1 MRIWRLL
8 WRMICYQPGLF
19 ALTGLISILFALAPV
34 LFGIII
40 QAFFNSLSTLQN
52 GATSVLWMIVLL
64 LLAAIL
70 TRFLILLS
78 IVRFGVIWGF
88 FMNSLLVH
96 NMFTRLLELPGACA
110 LPKGLGEAINSFR
123 DDTKLTEDML
133 SMIITWLSSGMFAI
147 LSITLLLKTNVR
159 MTVAVFLP
167 LVCVT
172 IIAYKMRTPLEN
184 YRKASRKAT
193 EQVSSAIGEIFRA
206 VQAIQVAAAEAQ
218 VTKHFRNLSK
228 QRFILMLKDRI
239 LTDMLNAIF
248 NNTVGLAT
256 GFILI
261 LDALWMYPSYL
272 KVGDLVLFIYY
283 LQLISV
289 FTVQCG
295 TLLTQYTQTSV
306 SFQRMTRLL
315 QEASPERL
323 VKHTSLH
330 LTHTE
335 ADNLA
340 PTLLSTTRLE
350 TLRVANLTY
359 HYPETKRGIENIS
372 LLLRRGSLTVITGR
386 IASGKTTLLRA
397 LLGLLPME
405 CGQVFW
411 NDHII
416 KEPRTFFVPPRSAYT
431 PQVPHLFSETLYDN
445 IALGLPEQQIDVPE
459 ATYKAVLEQDIDELN
474 DGLQTFIG
482 VYGTRLSGGQSQR
495 VAAARMFARR
505 SELLVFD
512 DISSALD
519 VVTEQKLW
527 QRLYATGEQTY
538 LVVSHRHALLR
549 QADTII
555 VLKNGGIEA
564 RGTLVELLET
574 SAEMQQIWQSTTG

>member
-8 WRMICYQPGLF
+8 WCMICYQPGLF
-19 ALTGLISILFALAPV
+19 ALTGLISILFALTPV

-52 GATSVLWMIVLL
+52 GTTSVLWMIILL
-64 LLAAIL
+64 LLAAISI
-70 TRFLILLS
+70 RFLILLG
-78 IVRFGVIWGF
+78 IVRFGIIWGF
-88 FMNSLLVH
+88 LMNSLLVH
-96 NMFTRLLELPGACA
+96 NMFTRLLELPGAYA

-123 DDTKLTEDML
+123 DDTKLIEDML
-133 SMIITWLSSGMFAI
+133 TMIITWLISGAFAI
-147 LSITLLLKTNVR
+147 LSIGLLLKTNVR

-193 EQVSSAIGEIFRA
+193 EQVSGLIGEIFRA
-206 VQAIQVAAAEAQ
+206 AQAIQVAAAEAQ
-218 VTKHFRNLSK
+218 VTRHFRGLSK

-248 NNTVGLAT
+248 NNIVGLAT
-256 GFILI
+256 GFVLI

-272 KVGDLVLFIYY
+272 KVGDLALFIYY
-283 LQLISV
+283 LQLISA

-295 TLLTQYTQTSV
+295 TLLTQYTQTGI
-306 SFQRMTRLL
+306 SFQRMTHLL
-315 QEASPERL
+315 QESSPERL

-330 LTHTE
+330 LSHTE
-335 ADNLA
+335 ADRLA
-340 PTLLSTTRLE
+340 PTLPSTTRLE
-350 TLRVANLTY
+350 TLRVADLAY
-359 HYPETKRGIENIS
+359 HYPDTKRGIENIS

-405 CGQVFW
+405 RGQVFW
-411 NDHII
+411 NEHVIE
-416 KEPRTFFVPPRSAYT
+416 EPRTFFLPLHSAYT

-445 IALGLPEQQIDVPE
+445 IALGLPEQQVDVPE
-459 ATYKAVLEQDIDELN
+459 AAYKAVLEQDIGELN

-495 VAAARMFARR
+495 VAAARMFARK

-519 VVTEQKLW
+519 VETEQKLW
-527 QRLYATGEQTY
+527 QRLSATGEQTY

-549 QADTII
+549 RADTII

-564 RGTLVELLET
+564 QGTLAELLET
-574 SAEMQQIWQSTTG
+574 SAEMQRIWQGTTE